1 MAILLAYKGLTID
14 FKQGDMPAVRAVDQL
29 SFQLRSGELLG
40 IVGESGSGKSVSC
53 LAALRLLAR
62 PAAQYVAGQ
71 IIYRKGEEE
80 LDLLQLKDAEM
91 RKIRGQEIAMIF
103 QEPMS
108 SLNPVLSCGEQL
120 IEAIPKEEK
129 KEAKAAKARALAL
142 LEKVRLDDSERIFS
156 AYPHQLSGGQK
167 QRLMIAMALA
177 GRPKILIAD
186 EPTTALDVSVQK
198 SILALI
204 KQLQKELD
212 MAVIFVTHDLAV
224 LAEIA
229 DRVLVMYQAK
239 RMEEGPISEI
249 YESPKSPYTRSL
261 LACHPPLDSWLSRLP
276 TVADFMGEPPKYS
289 SAKAARKALAK
300 PAPTYE
306 VPKVQPLLEV
316 ENLRTYFPKQRTFFG
331 RTKSYLKAVDGVSFA
346 LYPGEV
352 LGLVGESGSGKTTLG
367 RSLLRLQDCQA
378 DKLCFD
384 GQDLRTLSPKKLR
397 QLRPQMQIIFQDPL
411 AALNPRQKIG
421 AAIEEPM
428 RMHGILSSKRER
440 RKRVEELLEQVGL
453 SADQYN
459 RYPHEFS
466 GGQRQRICIA
476 RALAL
481 QPRLIVCDESVSA
494 LDVSVQAQ
502 VLNLLLDL
510 KEQYQLSYIFIS
522 HDLSVV
528 KFMADRLLVMQN
540 GKIVESGSSRQIY
553 ENPQEAYTQELIA
566 AIPKG

>member
-1 MAILLAYKGLTID
+1 MAILLEYKGLTID
-14 FKQGDMPAVRAVDQL
+14 FQQGEGPAVRAVDQL

-62 PAAQYVAGQ
+62 PAAQYISGQ
-71 IIYRKGEEE
+71 IIYRKGEQE
-80 LDLLQLKDAEM
+80 LDLLQLKDADM
-91 RKIRGQEIAMIF
+91 RKVRGKEIAMIF

-120 IEAIPKEEK
+120 VEAIPREEK
-129 KEAKAAKARALAL
+129 KNPQQAKARALAL
-142 LEKVRLDDSERIFS
+142 LEKVRLADSERIFS

-167 QRLMIAMALA
+167 QRVMIAMALA

-198 SILALI
+198 SILELI

-239 RMEEGPISEI
+239 RMEEGPIEEI
-249 YESPKSPYTRSL
+249 YQSPKSPYTRSL
-261 LACHPPLDSWLSRLP
+261 LACHPPLDTWLNRLP
-276 TVADFMGEPPKYS
+276 TVPDFMGDAPKYS
-289 SAKAARKALAK
+289 SAQAARKALAK
-300 PAPTYE
+300 P
-306 VPKVQPLLEV
+306 VPVYQPPEGKPLLEV
-316 ENLRTYFPKQRTFFG
+316 ENLSTYFPKERNFFG
-331 RTKSYLKAVDGVSFA
+331 QPKSYLKAVDGVSFS

-367 RSLLRLQDCQA
+367 RSLLRLQACQA

-384 GQDLRTLSPKKLR
+384 GHDLLNLSPQKLR
-397 QLRPQMQIIFQDPL
+397 KLRPQMQIIFQDPL

-421 AAIEEPM
+421 QAIEEPM
-428 RMHGILSSKRER
+428 RLHGILPSKLER

-453 SADQYN
+453 SADQYS

-481 QPRLIVCDESVSA
+481 RPRLIVCDESVSA

-510 KEQYQLSYIFIS
+510 KEQYGLSYIFIS

-528 KFMADRLLVMQN
+528 KFMADRLIVMQN
-540 GKIVESGSSRQIY
+540 GQIVERGSSQQIY
-553 ENPQEAYTQELIA
+553 ETPKEVYTQELIA